1 MEKIYYSIG
10 EVAEILGEST
20 SLVRFWT
27 NSFGKFLKPRRNSR
41 GNRVYTNDDIET
53 LKQLHLL
60 IKSQGMTLDGA
71 AQVLDQSR
79 KKVEGRV
86 KALNSLRE
94 IKSQLEEI
102 RSTL

>member
-1 MEKIYYSIG
+1 MEKIHYSIG
-10 EVAEILGEST
+10 EVSEILGEST

-27 NSFGKFLKPRRNSR
+27 NTFDKFLKPKRNSR
-41 GNRVYTNDDIET
+41 GDRIYTPEDIET

-60 IKSQGMTLDGA
+60 IKTKGMTLDGA
-71 AQVLDQSR
+71 AQVLAQDR

-94 IKSQLEEI
+94 IRSQLDEI
-102 RSTL
+102 RRSL

>member
-1 MEKIYYSIG
+1 
-10 EVAEILGEST
+10 
-20 SLVRFWT
+20 
-27 NSFGKFLKPRRNSR
+27 
-41 GNRVYTNDDIET
+41 
-53 LKQLHLL
+53 
-60 IKSQGMTLDGA
+60 MTLDGA

>member
-1 MEKIYYSIG
+1 MEKIYFTIG

-27 NSFGKFLKPRRNSR
+27 NSFEKFLKPRRNKK
-41 GNRVYTNDDIET
+41 GNRLYTKDEIET

-60 IKSQGMTLDGA
+60 IKSKGMTLDGA
-71 AQVLDQSR
+71 AQVLTQDR
-79 KKVEGRV
+79 KKVESRV

-94 IKSQLEEI
+94 IRTQLDEI
-102 RSTL
+102 RRSL

>member
-1 MEKIYYSIG
+1 MEKIHYSIG
-10 EVAEILGEST
+10 EVSEILGEST

-27 NSFGKFLKPRRNSR
+27 NTFDKFLKPKRNSR
-41 GNRVYTNDDIET
+41 GDRIYTPEDIET

-60 IKSQGMTLDGA
+60 IKTKGMTLDGA
-71 AQVLDQSR
+71 AQMLAQDR

-94 IKSQLEEI
+94 IRSQLDEI
-102 RSTL
+102 RRSL

>member
-20 SLVRFWT
+20 SLVRYWT
-27 NSFGKFLKPRRNSR
+27 NTFDKFLRPKRNSR
-41 GNRVYTNDDIET
+41 GNRVYTNEDIET

-60 IKSQGMTLDGA
+60 IKSNGMTLDGA
-71 AQVLDQSR
+71 AQMLSEDR
-79 KKVEGRV
+79 KKVESRV

-94 IKSQLEEI
+94 IRAQLDEI
-102 RSTL
+102 RRSL